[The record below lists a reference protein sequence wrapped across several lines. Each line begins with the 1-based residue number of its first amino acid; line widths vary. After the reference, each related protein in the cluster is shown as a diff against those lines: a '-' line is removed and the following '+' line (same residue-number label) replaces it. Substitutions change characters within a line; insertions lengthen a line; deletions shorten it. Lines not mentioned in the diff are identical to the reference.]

1 MNGAQ
6 EHVGDLIA
14 SFQVSLV
21 VGSWAF
27 KKKTPHKKTYTF
39 AFILLQGILYSG
51 FHISGILL
59 IVWTGKGHQVS
70 FGGRNNWFLARLKE
84 KKRAVGQN
92 DGARRLID

>member
-1 MNGAQ
+1 MDHMLIWHVLKPLSKRSLAQSINSAQ

-21 VGSWAF
+21 VGSWSF
-27 KKKTPHKKTYTF
+27 KKKTPHKKNYTF

-59 IVWTGKGHQVS
+59 IVWTGKGHPV
-70 FGGRNNWFLARLKE
+70 
-84 KKRAVGQN
+84 
-92 DGARRLID
+92 

>member
-27 KKKTPHKKTYTF
+27 KKNPPIKKKNYTF

-59 IVWTGKGHQVS
+59 IVWTGKGHQV
-70 FGGRNNWFLARLKE
+70 
-84 KKRAVGQN
+84 
-92 DGARRLID
+92 